1 MVWVGFR
8 RDDETARA
16 TLEDPEAPG
25 ELFEGDEEHERSVD
39 LDKAWHGLHWL
50 LTGSSEDTSDVV
62 SQAILGGEPIGED
75 HGYGP
80 PRLLSAADVRG
91 VAEHLRAIDLEALR
105 ARMDPVA
112 MERADLYPGIWGEED
127 LFDDFV
133 APAYEQLRS
142 FYLAAAAAD
151 ESVIQLLT

>member
-1 MVWVGFR
+1 
-8 RDDETARA
+8 
-16 TLEDPEAPG
+16 
-25 ELFEGDEEHERSVD
+25 
-39 LDKAWHGLHWL
+39 
-50 LTGSSEDTSDVV
+50 
-62 SQAILGGEPIGED
+62 
-75 HGYGP
+75 
-80 PRLLSAADVRG
+80 
-91 VAEHLRAIDLEALR
+91 
-105 ARMDPVA
+105 